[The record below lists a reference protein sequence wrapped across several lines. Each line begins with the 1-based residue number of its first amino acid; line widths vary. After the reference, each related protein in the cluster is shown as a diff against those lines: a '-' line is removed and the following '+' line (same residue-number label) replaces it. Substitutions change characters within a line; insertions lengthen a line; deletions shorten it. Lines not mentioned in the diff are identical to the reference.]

1 MEKTTPDTDT
11 PASVTPAAATEQT
24 YFVAIAKADGG
35 FEILREFTATDNAAA
50 NEFAHYNFNG
60 LEWFVL
66 DSKKQ
71 NVNAW

>member
-1 MEKTTPDTDT
+1 MEKTTPTNDK
-11 PASVTPAAATEQT
+11 PASVTPAAAPEQT
-24 YFVAIAKADGG
+24 YYVAIAKADGA
-35 FEILREFTATDNAAA
+35 FEILREFTATNNAAA
-50 NEFAHYNFNG
+50 NEFAFYNFNG